1 MAFHFLPCWKSSK
14 ERVRW
19 VVKQKSL
26 QSKRLMLC
34 IKPGCIWRKMGEVE
48 LLSKLSHDAS
58 PFHSSHPSTPRP
70 TSGQK
75 SLQSKRLM
83 LCIKPGCIWRKMG
96 EVELLY
102 IYIHIIH
109 YIYIIHI
116 YHKYVRYD
124 EHYVYVFTYTH
135 LHHILSKEV

>member
-1 MAFHFLPCWKSSK
+1 MHGLLLFALLEEFKGTGK
-14 ERVRW
+14 MGG
-19 VVKQKSL
+19 KQKSL

-34 IKPGCIWRKMGEVE
+34 IKPGCIWRKIGEVE
-48 LLSKLSHDAS
+48 LLSKLSHDSS

-83 LCIKPGCIWRKMG
+83 LCIKPGCIWRKIG

-102 IYIHIIH
+102 
-109 YIYIIHI
+109 
-116 YHKYVRYD
+116 
-124 EHYVYVFTYTH
+124 TYYR
-135 LHHILSKEV
+135 L